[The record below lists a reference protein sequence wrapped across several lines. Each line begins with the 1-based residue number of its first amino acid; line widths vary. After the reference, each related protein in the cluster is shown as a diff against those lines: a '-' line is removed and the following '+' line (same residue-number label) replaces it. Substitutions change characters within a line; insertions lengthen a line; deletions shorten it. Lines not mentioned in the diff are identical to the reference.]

1 MDGQFRGGLGQD
13 RSPAT
18 NRSLP
23 IPIMGASEEVAW
35 LPVGSRPQHWG
46 RLGDSSERGFARV
59 SVSPSSR
66 ACLTVEASAAIQISL
81 ETEWVPSG
89 EPLEGEAWTRIV
101 PRSGGGEKSL
111 SKTNFILKF

>member
-1 MDGQFRGGLGQD
+1 MAPCRESPSNTGGD
-13 RSPAT
+13 WV
-18 NRSLP
+18 
-23 IPIMGASEEVAW
+23 IPPSA
-35 LPVGSRPQHWG
+35 
-46 RLGDSSERGFARV
+46 GFARV

-89 EPLEGEAWTRIV
+89 EPLVGEAWTRIV

-111 SKTNFILKF
+111 SKTNFILRF